1 MYWYPEL
8 FDSWFEYPKIKG
20 ELPSPEELPYERKE
34 FPAELMEVPTSM
46 GKYEVL
52 KKPERKVTLHDV
64 LYALATRYEF
74 RGGSEK
80 VTPYS

>member
-1 MYWYPEL
+1 MSWYPEL
-8 FDSWFEYPKIKG
+8 FYSWFEYPKIKE

-46 GKYEVL
+46 KPYKVPEPE
-52 KKPERKVTLHDV
+52 KKKVTLHDV

-74 RGGSEK
+74 KGGSEN

>member
-20 ELPSPEELPYERKE
+20 EFPSPKELPYERKE

-64 LYALATRYEF
+64 LYTLATRYQF
-74 RGGSEK
+74 RGGSEN